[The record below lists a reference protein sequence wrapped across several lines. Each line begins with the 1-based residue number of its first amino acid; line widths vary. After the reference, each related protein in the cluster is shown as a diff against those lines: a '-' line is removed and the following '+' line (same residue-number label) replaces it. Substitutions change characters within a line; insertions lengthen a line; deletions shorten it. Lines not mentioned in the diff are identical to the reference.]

1 MQCSQYNA
9 YPSYSSCEAACSP
22 TLIDENESSFSI
34 YPNPSEGIFAIKLDA
49 ATSFDITV
57 YNVLGQPVLTTFTD
71 KLITTIDLTSFEKG
85 IYTVELKDKEAVYI
99 ERVIIE

>member
-1 MQCSQYNA
+1 M
-9 YPSYSSCEAACSP
+9 
-22 TLIDENESSFSI
+22 
-34 YPNPSEGIFAIKLDA
+34 
-49 ATSFDITV
+49 